1 MLNSA
6 LQSLKGFV
14 LLWIAGISTT
24 RNQTLAIMITTM
36 IGFNNFLQELSW
48 IMCEKAWEKFY
59 RNPVQDLKYVR
70 KYLCQHLY
78 DITF

>member
-36 IGFNNFLQELSW
+36 IGFNNFLEELSW
-48 IMCEKAWEKFY
+48 IMCEQAWEKFY
-59 RNPVQDLKYVR
+59 RNPAQDLKHVR
-70 KYLCQHLY
+70 KYFCQHLY